1 MFTVGPENWTTAF
14 SRLQKK
20 KKSGEQKMSKRI
32 YLIIVIISFLIN
44 LFFLV
49 FLLKDFLTKKNSN
62 DTKYALKKIFS
73 NETFELIVEDEK
85 SAAEDFSILAR
96 NNEGKESVIC
106 IIANQKKINLSWDSI
121 ENRKSIRSFAWEE
134 QFEASKNHKY
144 YYKLTR
150 DNVQYFAYS
159 PDLIW
164 TYKMYYDSGKTHVSC
179 FYKGQWERVKKFDI
193 NTLTFHLES
202 GIELHWDCEK
212 KDWEKE
218 DF

>member
-1 MFTVGPENWTTAF
+1 
-14 SRLQKK
+14 
-20 KKSGEQKMSKRI
+20 MSKRI

-49 FLLKDFLTKKNSN
+49 FLLKDFHTKKNSN

-96 NNEGKESVIC
+96 SNEGKESVFC
-106 IIANQKKINLSWDSI
+106 VIANQKKVNLSWDSF

-134 QFEASKNHKY
+134 QFEASGNHKY
-144 YYKLTR
+144 CYKLTR
-150 DNVQYFAYS
+150 DNVQYFACR

-164 TYKMYYDSGKTHVSC
+164 TYKMYYDSGKVHASC
-179 FYKGQWERVKKFDI
+179 FYKGQWERVKTFDI

-202 GIELHWDCEK
+202 GIELHWDWEK
-212 KDWEKE
+212 KDWK
-218 DF
+218 

>member
-1 MFTVGPENWTTAF
+1 M
-14 SRLQKK
+14 
-20 KKSGEQKMSKRI
+20 

-44 LFFLV
+44 LLFLV
-49 FLLKDFLTKKNSN
+49 FLFKDIFAGKNLKDARYTFKKV
-62 DTKYALKKIFS
+62 FS

-96 NNEGKESVIC
+96 SNEGEESVFC
-106 IIANQKKINLSWDSI
+106 VIANQKKVNLSWDSI
-121 ENRKSIRSFAWEE
+121 KNKKCIRSFAWEE

-150 DNVQYFAYS
+150 DNVQYFACS

-164 TYKMYYDSGKTHVSC
+164 TYKMYYDSGKVHASC

-202 GIELHWDCEK
+202 GIELHWDWGK
-212 KDWEKE
+212 KNWETRFTCVKDNVRKNCAHSE
-218 DF
+218 SDLLKKGVSPE